1 MFEITLEDARLFKN
15 SIDAIGG
22 IIEEGT
28 FEISEKGIHLR
39 AMDPSQIAMVD
50 FTMPQAAFSGYT
62 VESPA
67 SVGLKL
73 SDLSKVLART
83 RGAEKLRM
91 ALEENRLVLEFKG
104 ESRRTFKLPL
114 IDAGAQPAR
123 EPKVEFDANVKL
135 GGSYLKDAL
144 HDASLISSHVVL
156 EASDKKFAI
165 EAHGDAGDLQ
175 AESEKGAAPQV
186 IDLELKAPARAMFPL
201 QYLEDMAKGA
211 ASDAQ
216 ISLGLKTNAPVRMMY
231 KIGEASLVYY
241 LAPRI
246 ESE

>member
-22 IIEEGT
+22 IIEEGI

-50 FTMPQAAFSGYT
+50 FTMPQAAFSGYK

-114 IDAGAQPAR
+114 IDAGAPPAR
-123 EPKVEFDANVKL
+123 EPKVEFDATVKL

-144 HDASLISSHVVL
+144 HDAALISSHAVL

-175 AESEKGAAPQV
+175 AESEKGAAQLQD
-186 IDLELKAPARAMFPL
+186 IELKAPARAMFPL

-216 ISLGLKTNAPVRMMY
+216 ITLGLKTNAPVRMMY
-231 KIGEASLVYY
+231 KIGDAALVYY